1 MRGRNMK
8 KSRRNDYLLGG
19 ISLFIGV
26 YMILKTVLDIFR
38 EAPNGV
44 LQGGSPVGFVW
55 GISVIVGVICIIAG
69 VISVYKGRKKH

>member
-1 MRGRNMK
+1 MRGWNMK
-8 KSRRNDYLLGG
+8 KSKRNDYLLGG

>member
-8 KSRRNDYLLGG
+8 KSKRNDYLLGG

>member
-8 KSRRNDYLLGG
+8 KSKRNDYLLGG

-69 VISVYKGRKKH
+69 VISVYKGSKKH

>member
-1 MRGRNMK
+1 MK
-8 KSRRNDYLLGG
+8 KSKRNDYLLGG

>member
-8 KSRRNDYLLGG
+8 KSKRNDYLLGG

-26 YMILKTVLDIFR
+26 YMILKTVLDIFK

-69 VISVYKGRKKH
+69 AVSVYRGKKKH

>member
-8 KSRRNDYLLGG
+8 KSKRNDYLLGG
-19 ISLFIGV
+19 RSLFIGV